1 MANIYIYRDFP
12 IINGFVQ
19 VPPNK
24 EGKIAYPS
32 NITVVKD
39 DKARVTTA
47 EAQAALTGESVTRL
61 ESGSGQQTGWNHGQ
75 QEWLR
80 LPGLLQVGSAGYA
93 NHAVDPVVSLSTS

>member
-1 MANIYIYRDFP
+1 MGQIYIYRDFP
-12 IINGFVQ
+12 IINGYVQ
-19 VPPNK
+19 VPPNR

-32 NITVVKD
+32 NTTVVKD

-47 EAQAALTGESVTRL
+47 EAQSALTGESVKRL

-80 LPGLLQVGSAGYA
+80 LAGLLQVGASGYA
-93 NHAVDPVVSLSTS
+93 DHAVDPVTTLASS

>member
-12 IINGFVQ
+12 IINDFVQ
-19 VPPNK
+19 VPPNR
-24 EGKIAYPS
+24 EGKLAYPS
-32 NITVVKD
+32 NTTVAKD

-47 EAQAALTGESVTRL
+47 EAQAALTGESVTRF
-61 ESGSGQQTGWNHGQ
+61 ESGSGNFVGFNHGA

-93 NHAVDPVVSLSTS
+93 DHAVDPVTTLAAS